1 MNIDSIRKEI
11 SEKLQTTSSHIDV
24 YNVSEPYKNILES
37 CINSN
42 PKNISAYCLLA
53 MVMEGMNQDDER
65 TATLE
70 KYYEE
75 NRDTF
80 SNDEYAMWATCNA
93 YFIFDDYGYVES
105 KDNYKAYK
113 FLEEAVKRKSSFYQT
128 YYALGWYYF
137 ENKLFEKA
145 SEMFQTAYSISK
157 NKKYLYCQASSLLK
171 SSKHKDGLEILES
184 IYTYPFI
191 EEELELNFE
200 IALTLGFTLALMDE
214 TGRASEVAEILLNT
228 NTDKFYNA
236 NADWPLTDFLYTLGN
251 FEYIINYY
259 DENKYSEDASW
270 RGQYFYSLKMLGKEK
285 EAHLKLKSL
294 IKEYEESIHEEENNT
309 SYGTEDADWETD
321 EDRIEYIV
329 ETKEMLESINKCYN
343 DVFKHN
349 IKPTRDPYYDIIY
362 ECYYIGCPRHYID

>member
-1 MNIDSIRKEI
+1 MNIDSIREEI
-11 SEKLQTTSSHIDV
+11 GEKLKTASDHIDI
-24 YNVSEPYKNILES
+24 YNISEPYKNILETY
-37 CINSN
+37 INSN

-53 MVMEGMNQDDER
+53 MVMEQMNCDEI

-70 KYYEE
+70 KCYEE
-75 NRDTF
+75 NKDTF
-80 SNDEYAMWATCNA
+80 SDDEYAMWATCSA
-93 YFIFDDYGYVES
+93 YFIFDNYGYVES

-171 SSKHKDGLEILES
+171 SPKHTEGLKILES
-184 IYTYPFI
+184 IYTKDFGDD
-191 EEELELNFE
+191 ELELNFK
-200 IALTLGFTLALMDE
+200 IALSLGFTLALMDE
-214 TGRASEVAEILLNT
+214 TDRASEIAKILLNT
-228 NTDKFYNA
+228 DTDEFYGLD
-236 NADWPLTDFLYTLGN
+236 ADWPLTDFLYILGN
-251 FEYIINYY
+251 FEYVINYY
-259 DENKYSEDASW
+259 DENSYSEDPSW
-270 RGQYFYSLKMLGKEK
+270 REQYFYCLKMLGKEK
-285 EAHLKLKSL
+285 EATLKLESI

-321 EDRIEYIV
+321 KNRIEYIV
-329 ETKEMLESINKCYN
+329 ETKEMLETIKKCYN
-343 DVFKHN
+343 NVFKHN
-349 IKPTRDPYYDIIY
+349 IKATREPYYDIVY